1 MEITANAVQTVLSNQ
16 DVLYTE
22 TAVTGNNCS
31 ILHRQGSGL
40 VTLRGLTSQCRARFK
55 AYFSGNVAVP
65 ADGTAGPVSLAFS
78 LNGEPIASTTM
89 TSTPTAV
96 AAFNNISDMIYI
108 DVPKD
113 CCSQIA
119 VRNVGTTA
127 IQIKN
132 ANLIVERVA

>member
-55 AYFSGNVAVP
+55 AYFSGNIAVP
-65 ADGTAGPVSLAFS
+65 ADGTAGPVSLAFT
-78 LNGEPIASTTM
+78 LNGEPIATTTM
-89 TSTPTAV
+89 IATPTAV
-96 AAFNNISDMIYI
+96 SAFNNVSDMIYI
-108 DVPKD
+108 DVPAG
-113 CCSQIA
+113 CCSQVA
-119 VRNVGTTA
+119 VRNIGTAA
-127 IQIKN
+127 IQVQN

>member
-55 AYFSGNVAVP
+55 AYFFGNVAVP

-96 AAFNNISDMIYI
+96 SAFNNVSDMIYI
-108 DVPKD
+108 DVPKG

-127 IQIKN
+127 IQVKN